1 MICCPFPVN
10 KAIFSG
16 DFSIIAALPSL
27 AEPTSM
33 DSETNVFRFRAI
45 AYASSMVEAY
55 CNISLVR
62 MEIGVADAAG
72 RSDLAAL
79 MVTVRFIHAGKDTG
93 HSGPSHGCEAISVF
107 GLVKRNELVACKGV
121 THVEIEI
128 TADDKGR
135 IGTVLTPAGK

>member
-79 MVTVRFIHAGKDTG
+79 MVTVSPVSFMPERTPVIPAHPTDAKRYPF
-93 HSGPSHGCEAISVF
+93 SGW
-107 GLVKRNELVACKGV
+107 
-121 THVEIEI
+121 
-128 TADDKGR
+128 
-135 IGTVLTPAGK
+135 

>member
-79 MVTVRFIHAGKDTG
+79 MVTVSPVSFYQPENGYRFASVGWAGMTG
-93 HSGPSHGCEAISVF
+93 CPFRHE
-107 GLVKRNELVACKGV
+107 
-121 THVEIEI
+121 
-128 TADDKGR
+128 
-135 IGTVLTPAGK
+135 